1 MSILIQRGETFS
13 EDILRLF
20 EKTRVAFL
28 SANADPREYSS
39 KWEKAIEEI
48 KDKRELQNNLGKEI
62 RSYVEEDI
70 LENNDTKNPQS
81 KNAEQIYQAIKL
93 MRYASDEVEDPFA
106 KRFKGEVLENLIE
119 SPENMVKFLH
129 YAIRSDKKA
138 LPDDIYSIKD
148 MKGDD
153 ITDGLVGLDLEVK
166 DIPLYIIEHYGDGK
180 DSKMVER
187 KVKAAMSI
195 LELLFMSKNKEK
207 DWNELKDI
215 EMKKSERKA
224 DTEFI
229 IPNKPMYR
237 IFDIEDLE
245 ELKGFSGEYIIQEK
259 YDGLRIQ
266 LHKIDDKVNIFDFE
280 GNDIT
285 SKCPEQVSEIKK
297 KHFGDCILD
306 GSLILFSEKD
316 EPMGR
321 AATIDYLKNKKE
333 GLELKAHM
341 FDVLRHNEKM
351 LTEEPMKERISII
364 FNNYSIHSSDKLSFP
379 SKKDTRN
386 ADSMKDIDEYSKAIM
401 DMETSEGVVIK
412 DAESTYFRT
421 SKKNPKWIKWKK
433 MIDLDLIV
441 LDKKSKKYI
450 LGAGPYEGDGFVEFQ
465 DGKYM
470 EVGSVKANMNASAG
484 DIVRVEVNSVKEKN
498 GKFTVTATEIIEIPE
513 TKNPDKIVTLEIL
526 SKKTKER
533 MNYKVEN
540 LEKGISITDH
550 IHGEASFILKS
561 NMDGFTIYAFEKDNL
576 MSKNA
581 AADLEMW
588 KQEAEEIMKTKQ
600 SKLTVAAFNYLKQS
614 GPQTI
619 KELHKHLIKNHKDLY
634 EDILESKV
642 GELKD
647 WMRQRDGI
655 SYDVKEKKL
664 MADDDKILM
673 DRDSIIKYKT
683 PKKYRSGKFK
693 VYLRDDENINFLIKL
708 GDETL
713 SWLIKLEKD
722 DDIFD
727 LFGKAG
733 KYPAEVA
740 TSIDRKRVIDEGD
753 IELGVQKQGYHEYF
767 LKGNKFETKMHFRV
781 LPVKDERTWLAWTG
795 YKQKPAD
802 KEEDEGLWDITEDKF
817 SKLKSID

>member
-1 MSILIQRGETFS
+1 
-13 EDILRLF
+13 
-20 EKTRVAFL
+20 
-28 SANADPREYSS
+28 
-39 KWEKAIEEI
+39 
-48 KDKRELQNNLGKEI
+48 
-62 RSYVEEDI
+62 
-70 LENNDTKNPQS
+70 
-81 KNAEQIYQAIKL
+81 
-93 MRYASDEVEDPFA
+93 
-106 KRFKGEVLENLIE
+106 
-119 SPENMVKFLH
+119 
-129 YAIRSDKKA
+129 
-138 LPDDIYSIKD
+138 
-148 MKGDD
+148 
-153 ITDGLVGLDLEVK
+153 
-166 DIPLYIIEHYGDGK
+166 
-180 DSKMVER
+180 
-187 KVKAAMSI
+187 
-195 LELLFMSKNKEK
+195 
-207 DWNELKDI
+207 
-215 EMKKSERKA
+215 
-224 DTEFI
+224 
-229 IPNKPMYR
+229 
-237 IFDIEDLE
+237 
-245 ELKGFSGEYIIQEK
+245 
-259 YDGLRIQ
+259 
-266 LHKIDDKVNIFDFE
+266 
-280 GNDIT
+280 
-285 SKCPEQVSEIKK
+285 
-297 KHFGDCILD
+297 
-306 GSLILFSEKD
+306 
-316 EPMGR
+316 
-321 AATIDYLKNKKE
+321 
-333 GLELKAHM
+333 
-341 FDVLRHNEKM
+341 
-351 LTEEPMKERISII
+351 
-364 FNNYSIHSSDKLSFP
+364 
-379 SKKDTRN
+379 
-386 ADSMKDIDEYSKAIM
+386 
-401 DMETSEGVVIK
+401 
-412 DAESTYFRT
+412 
-421 SKKNPKWIKWKK
+421 
-433 MIDLDLIV
+433 
-441 LDKKSKKYI
+441 
-450 LGAGPYEGDGFVEFQ
+450 
-465 DGKYM
+465 
-470 EVGSVKANMNASAG
+470 
-484 DIVRVEVNSVKEKN
+484 
-498 GKFTVTATEIIEIPE
+498 
-513 TKNPDKIVTLEIL
+513 
-526 SKKTKER
+526 
-533 MNYKVEN
+533 
-540 LEKGISITDH
+540 
-550 IHGEASFILKS
+550 
-561 NMDGFTIYAFEKDNL
+561 